1 MTIMLLEWVLTASFL
16 ILAVFGLRA
25 AFGRRVSAR
34 LRYALWLVVL
44 VRLLVPVQLF
54 TTPIAG
60 VWMVTEKRVEH
71 SVAQPSAPPASLQS
85 PAVSVGTGQNVPV
98 SDNQGSGNVLTP
110 PAPPEIPDPPQ
121 VPEAPEAPDLRNPP
135 SWLALLGWAWLAGS
149 GVIALGLAWANL
161 GFARRLRRVRLPLAA
176 DCPLPVYAA
185 VGLSLIHI

>member
-54 TTPIAG
+54 TSPIAG
-60 VWMVTEKRVEH
+60 MWVVTEKRVEH
-71 SVAQPSAPPASLQS
+71 SVAQPSTPPASLQ
-85 PAVSVGTGQNVPV
+85 PPVVSVGTGQNVPV

-110 PAPPEIPDPPQ
+110 PALPEMPDPPQ
-121 VPEAPEAPDLRNPP
+121 VPEAPEAPGLRNPP
-135 SWLALLGWAWLAGS
+135 SWLALLGWVLRYMRCGQ
-149 GVIALGLAWANL
+149 GL
-161 GFARRLRRVRLPLAA
+161 RLQ
-176 DCPLPVYAA
+176 C
-185 VGLSLIHI
+185 LIKAQ